1 MLTVGFKNAVSIEL
15 TAFLA
20 FFVFCKQVSIRLPKK
35 SFDFLERGKTYV
47 VYLQNFVLFYTEYVL
62 TRYSS
67 HSQENEIQNLSQQ
80 PKKYF
85 FDTLQ
90 YNNLERKLRTEI
102 YFHSQFCCC
111 ALLTVCKILCII

>member
-90 YNNLERKLRTEI
+90 YNNLERKLRIGI